1 MPERTI
7 NNKIRILLRHLEI
20 GTPSSWLRYVNK
32 SINQV
37 LLLVHAINVNSR
49 DALNLLIMHR
59 KKAIDAYA
67 VETNHVPLVF
77 ISTYVKWYIYAD
89 IYVRTYVYR
98 KIHTYEKDIFRYFN

>member
-1 MPERTI
+1 
-7 NNKIRILLRHLEI
+7 
-20 GTPSSWLRYVNK
+20 
-32 SINQV
+32 
-37 LLLVHAINVNSR
+37 
-49 DALNLLIMHR
+49 MHR

>member
-1 MPERTI
+1 M
-7 NNKIRILLRHLEI
+7 LLRHLEI

-37 LLLVHAINVNSR
+37 ITRTGDQCQQTRWPKFTDNAP
-49 DALNLLIMHR
+49 R